1 MTEKPYD
8 MGKNA
13 RREARRRARGKAARV
28 LGTYLDDLLAVAAGG
43 CLITAATLAVG
54 AAAAFGVAG
63 VCLGAYARIVARGRK
78 G

>member
-28 LGTYLDDLLAVAAGG
+28 LGTYLGDLLAVAAGG
-43 CLITAATLAVG
+43 CLITAAALAVG

>member
-8 MGKNA
+8 MGKIA

-43 CLITAATLAVG
+43 CLITAAALAVG

>member
-43 CLITAATLAVG
+43 CLITAAALAVG
-54 AAAAFGVAG
+54 AAAAFGVAC

>member
-43 CLITAATLAVG
+43 CLITAAALAVG

-63 VCLGAYARIVARGRK
+63 VCLGAYARIVARGRT

>member
-43 CLITAATLAVG
+43 CLITAAALAVG

>member
-28 LGTYLDDLLAVAAGG
+28 LGTYLDDLLAGAAGG
-43 CLITAATLAVG
+43 CLITAAALAVG

>member
-1 MTEKPYD
+1 MTEKPHD
-8 MGKNA
+8 MERSA
-13 RREARRRARGKAARV
+13 RREARRRAKEKAARV

-43 CLITAATLAVG
+43 CLITAAALAVG

>member
-43 CLITAATLAVG
+43 CLITAAALAVG

-63 VCLGAYARIVARGRK
+63 V
-78 G
+78 